1 MIHHLLSA
9 IDAYDEDF
17 IDEISIGTA
26 QLKLVK
32 ACTRCTI
39 TTTDQKSAEV
49 GAEPLL
55 TLARYRMNAA
65 LGGVTFGMNTIV
77 LDGVGAQIELPRN
90 RVVQHEILNRDRRSK
105 ATAQPFGEQKT
116 TWLGGLP

>member
-1 MIHHLLSA
+1 MWLLLQPSA
-9 IDAYDEDF
+9 RLRK
-17 IDEISIGTA
+17 T
-26 QLKLVK
+26 
-32 ACTRCTI
+32 
-39 TTTDQKSAEV
+39 AEV
-49 GAEPLL
+49 GVEPPL